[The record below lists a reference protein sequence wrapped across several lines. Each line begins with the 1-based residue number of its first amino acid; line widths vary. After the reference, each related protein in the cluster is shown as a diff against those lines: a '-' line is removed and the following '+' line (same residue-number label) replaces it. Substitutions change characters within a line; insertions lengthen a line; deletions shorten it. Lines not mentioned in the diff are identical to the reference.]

1 MKYTHYNGAEIYT
14 DNTFY
19 QPAAREAW
27 PAGPKITLRFPR
39 LFVYIYIYIYL
50 CVRTYHVH
58 NNYVMNIVVAMQP
71 FIDFG
76 NLDGCFV

>member
-1 MKYTHYNGAEIYT
+1 MEQISTQTILFT
-14 DNTFY
+14 S
-19 QPAAREAW
+19 Q
-27 PAGPKITLRFPR
+27 LRAKRGR
-39 LFVYIYIYIYL
+39 LVLRLLCDFLVCLCIYIYIYL